1 MFADNGVGL
10 NSGLPLRKHSHNF
23 AVGMQGSFKRKT
35 KDDDEEVDV
44 VIIIILMTRTPEPS
58 HGGIC

>member
-1 MFADNGVGL
+1 MFANNGVGL

-23 AVGMQGSFKRKT
+23 AVGMLGSFKRKT
-35 KDDDEEVDV
+35 KNDDEVDV